1 MREIVI
7 LKNGCVT
14 LRAIEKEDFELL
26 FYLINAPEIEEMIE
40 GWSLPISSDE
50 QKKWMQDYSN
60 SSSSIKLM
68 IELSNGKTIGM
79 IMLTDIDWKNR
90 QAAIGYKISAPFEDR
105 IKGDMKDAVHAILN
119 YAFYE
124 LGLNCVSSLILEK
137 NIFSVKLAKKLD
149 FKMEGILRDR
159 IFKNGAFH
167 NQIMFS
173 ILKSEYEK
181 VNMKER
187 KV

>member
-1 MREIVI
+1 MI
-7 LKNGCVT
+7 LKNGCVL

-40 GWSLPISSDE
+40 GWNLPISSDE
-50 QKKWMQDYSN
+50 QKSWIEDYTN
-60 SSSSIKLM
+60 TNTNIKLM
-68 IELSNGKTIGM
+68 IELTNGKTIGM
-79 IMLTDIDWKNR
+79 ITLADIDWKNR

-105 IKGDMKDAVHAILN
+105 IKGDMKDAINAILN
-119 YAFYE
+119 YAFNE
-124 LGLNCVSSLILEK
+124 LGLNCIRSLILEK
-137 NIFSVKLAKKLD
+137 NTFSVKLANRLH
-149 FKMEGILRDR
+149 FQMEGILRER
-159 IFKNGAFH
+159 IFKNGTFN

-181 VNMKER
+181 LN

>member
-1 MREIVI
+1 MI

-40 GWSLPISSDE
+40 GWNLPISSDE
-50 QKKWMQDYSN
+50 QKNWIQNYSN
-60 SSSSIKLM
+60 TNNNIKLM

-90 QAAIGYKISAPFEDR
+90 QAAIGYKISAPAEDR
-105 IKGDMKDAVHAILN
+105 IKGDMKDAINAILT

-124 LGLNCVSSLILEK
+124 LGLNCIRSLILEK
-137 NIFSVKLAKKLD
+137 NIFSVKLAKKLN
-149 FKMEGILRDR
+149 FQMEGILRER
-159 IFKNGAFH
+159 IFKNGTFN

-173 ILKSEYEK
+173 ILKAEYEAFNIVSK
-181 VNMKER
+181 ADDHG
-187 KV
+187 

>member
-1 MREIVI
+1 MI

-40 GWSLPISSDE
+40 GWNLPISSDE
-50 QKKWMQDYSN
+50 QKNWIQNYSN
-60 SSSSIKLM
+60 TNNNIKLM

-90 QAAIGYKISAPFEDR
+90 QAAIGYKISAPAEDR
-105 IKGDMKDAVHAILN
+105 IKGDMKDAINAILT

-124 LGLNCVSSLILEK
+124 LGLNCIRSLILEK
-137 NIFSVKLAKKLD
+137 NIFSVKLAKKLN
-149 FKMEGILRDR
+149 FQMEGILRER
-159 IFKNGAFH
+159 IFKNGIFN

-173 ILKSEYEK
+173 ILKAEYEAFNIVSK
-181 VNMKER
+181 ADDHG
-187 KV
+187 

>member
-1 MREIVI
+1 MI

-40 GWSLPISSDE
+40 GWNLPISSDE
-50 QKKWMQDYSN
+50 QKNWIQNYSN
-60 SSSSIKLM
+60 TNNNIKLM

-90 QAAIGYKISAPFEDR
+90 QAAIGYKISAPAEDR
-105 IKGDMKDAVHAILN
+105 IKGDMKDAINAILT

-124 LGLNCVSSLILEK
+124 LGLNCIRSLILEV
-137 NIFSVKLAKKLD
+137 NIFSVKLAKKLN
-149 FKMEGILRDR
+149 FQMEGILRER
-159 IFKNGAFH
+159 IFKNGIFN

-173 ILKSEYEK
+173 ILKAEYEAFNIVSK
-181 VNMKER
+181 ADDHG
-187 KV
+187 

>member
-1 MREIVI
+1 MI

-40 GWSLPISSDE
+40 GWNLPISSDE
-50 QKKWMQDYSN
+50 QKKWMQGYSN
-60 SSSSIKLM
+60 TNSDIKLM

-79 IMLTDIDWKNR
+79 IVLTDIDWKNR

-105 IKGDMKDAVHAILN
+105 IKGDMKDAVNALLN
-119 YAFYE
+119 YAFNE
-124 LGLNCVSSLILEK
+124 LGLNCVSSLILER
-137 NIFSVKLAKKLD
+137 NIFSVKLAKKLH
-149 FKMEGILRDR
+149 FQIEGILRER
-159 IFKNGAFH
+159 IYKNGVFN

-173 ILKSEYEK
+173 ILKSEFEYLK
-181 VNMKER
+181 
-187 KV
+187 

>member
-1 MREIVI
+1 MI
-7 LKNGCVT
+7 LKNGCIT

-40 GWSLPISSDE
+40 GWNLPISSDE
-50 QKKWMQDYSN
+50 QKKWMQGYSN
-60 SSSSIKLM
+60 TNSDIKLM

-79 IMLTDIDWKNR
+79 IVLTDIDWKNR

-105 IKGDMKDAVHAILN
+105 IKGDMKDAVNALLN
-119 YAFYE
+119 YAFNE

-137 NIFSVKLAKKLD
+137 NIFSVKLAKKLH
-149 FKMEGILRDR
+149 FQIEGILRER
-159 IFKNGAFH
+159 IYKNGVFN

-173 ILKSEYEK
+173 ILKSEFEDLK
-181 VNMKER
+181 
-187 KV
+187 

>member
-1 MREIVI
+1 MI

-40 GWSLPISSDE
+40 GWNLPISSDE
-50 QKKWMQDYSN
+50 QKNWIQNYSN
-60 SSSSIKLM
+60 TNNNIKLM

-90 QAAIGYKISAPFEDR
+90 QAAIGYKISAPAEDR
-105 IKGDMKDAVHAILN
+105 IKGDMKDAINAILT

-124 LGLNCVSSLILEK
+124 LGLNCIRSLILEK
-137 NIFSVKLAKKLD
+137 NIFSVKLAKKLN
-149 FKMEGILRDR
+149 FQMEGILRER
-159 IFKNGAFH
+159 IFKNGIFN

-173 ILKSEYEK
+173 ILKAEYEAFNIVSK
-181 VNMKER
+181 VDDHG
-187 KV
+187 

>member
-1 MREIVI
+1 MI

-40 GWSLPISSDE
+40 GWNLPISSDE
-50 QKKWMQDYSN
+50 QKNWIQNYTN
-60 SSSSIKLM
+60 TNNNIKLM

-90 QAAIGYKISAPFEDR
+90 QAAIGYKISAPAEDR
-105 IKGDMKDAVHAILN
+105 IKGDMKDAINAILT

-124 LGLNCVSSLILEK
+124 LGLNCIRSLILEK
-137 NIFSVKLAKKLD
+137 NIFSVKLAKKLN
-149 FKMEGILRDR
+149 FQMEGILRER
-159 IFKNGAFH
+159 IFKNGIFN

-173 ILKSEYEK
+173 ILKAEYEAFNIVSK
-181 VNMKER
+181 ADDHG
-187 KV
+187 

>member
-1 MREIVI
+1 MI

-40 GWSLPISSDE
+40 GWNLPISSDE
-50 QKKWMQDYSN
+50 QKNWIQNYTN
-60 SSSSIKLM
+60 TNNNIKLM

-90 QAAIGYKISAPFEDR
+90 QAAIGYKISAPAEDR
-105 IKGDMKDAVHAILN
+105 IKGDMKDAINAILT

-124 LGLNCVSSLILEK
+124 LGLNCIRSLILEK
-137 NIFSVKLAKKLD
+137 NIFSVKLAKKLN
-149 FKMEGILRDR
+149 FQMEGILRER
-159 IFKNGAFH
+159 IFKNGIFN

-173 ILKSEYEK
+173 ILKAEYEAFNIVSK
-181 VNMKER
+181 VDDHG
-187 KV
+187 

>member
-1 MREIVI
+1 MI

-14 LRAIEKEDFELL
+14 LRAIENEDFDLL

-40 GWSLPISSDE
+40 GWNLPISSDE
-50 QKKWMQDYSN
+50 QKNWIQNYTN
-60 SSSSIKLM
+60 TNNNIKLM

-90 QAAIGYKISAPFEDR
+90 QAAIGYKISAPAEDR
-105 IKGDMKDAVHAILN
+105 IKGDMKDAINAILT

-124 LGLNCVSSLILEK
+124 LGLNCIRSLILEK
-137 NIFSVKLAKKLD
+137 NIFSVKLAKKLN
-149 FKMEGILRDR
+149 FQMEGILRER
-159 IFKNGAFH
+159 IFKNGIFN

-173 ILKSEYEK
+173 ILKAEYEAFNIVSK
-181 VNMKER
+181 ADDHG
-187 KV
+187 

>member
-1 MREIVI
+1 MI

-40 GWSLPISSDE
+40 GWNLPISSDE
-50 QKKWMQDYSN
+50 QKKWMQNYSN
-60 SSSSIKLM
+60 TEHNIKLM
-68 IELSNGKTIGM
+68 IELTNGKTIGV

-105 IKGDMKDAVHAILN
+105 IKGDMKDAVNAILN

-137 NIFSVKLAKKLD
+137 NTFSVKLAKKLH
-149 FKMEGILRDR
+149 FHMEGILRER
-159 IFKNGAFH
+159 IFKNGTFN

-173 ILKSEYEK
+173 ILKSEYEEWGK
-181 VNMKER
+181 V
-187 KV
+187 